1 LASPKN
7 NLFQVQEEFLRE
19 NAEYA
24 KTKRQ
29 RKNGG
34 PYSKKD
40 KDKRQD
46 EVYRLHFEYG
56 YPARKIAELMN
67 INRNT
72 INRDV
77 DYLYYKACKNFN
89 YMDPENRIIM
99 TLQRMGI
106 QMSRL
111 REQLDKVKTNSERMA
126 IERLIFDIN
135 SKILHTHQKLGE
147 SRLRIT
153 QIGIDWVND
162 ELKKQKRD
170 ERMLR
175 LFDTQSVSE
184 KAHER
189 IQKIIKEDKLRG
201 K

>member
-1 LASPKN
+1 ML
-7 NLFQVQEEFLRE
+7 QVPEEFLKE
-19 NAEYA
+19 NVEYA

-34 PYSKKD
+34 PYSKGD
-40 KDKRQD
+40 KNKRQD

-56 YPARKIAELMN
+56 YSARKIAELMN

-77 DYLYYKACKNFN
+77 DYWYYKACKNFN

-147 SRLRIT
+147 SKVRINKLGA
-153 QIGIDWVND
+153 QWIND
-162 ELKKQKRD
+162 ELKKMRRD
-170 ERMLR
+170 ERVFTY
-175 LFDTQSVSE
+175 FDTQSVSE
-184 KAHER
+184 KAHEK
-189 IQKIIKEDKLRG
+189 IQKIINEDKRRG

>member
-7 NLFQVQEEFLRE
+7 NLFQVQEEFLKE
-19 NAEYA
+19 NVEYA

-34 PYSKKD
+34 PYSKGD
-40 KDKRQD
+40 KNKRQD

-56 YPARKIAELMN
+56 YSARKIAELMN

-77 DYLYYKACKNFN
+77 DYWYYKACKNFN

-147 SRLRIT
+147 SYIRISK
-153 QIGIDWVND
+153 IGVEYVND
-162 ELKKQKRD
+162 LFKKMRRD
-170 ERMLR
+170 ERLLT
-175 LFDTQSVSE
+175 LFDTKSVSE
-184 KAHER
+184 KAYEK
-189 IQKIIKEDKLRG
+189 IQKIIEENKLYG
-201 K
+201 

>member
-1 LASPKN
+1 MVGIKN
-7 NLFQVQEEFLRE
+7 DLLQVPEKFLKE

-24 KTKRQ
+24 RTKRQ

-34 PYSKKD
+34 PYSKED
-40 KDKRQD
+40 KNKRQD

-56 YPARKIAELMN
+56 YSARKIAELMN
-67 INRNT
+67 VNRNT

-77 DYLYYKACKNFN
+77 DYWYYKACKNFN

-135 SKILHTHQKLGE
+135 SKMLHTHQKLGE
-147 SRLRIT
+147 SFIRISKM
-153 QIGIDWVND
+153 GVKYVND
-162 ELKKQKRD
+162 LLKK
-170 ERMLR
+170 ERVNRMRPVHPGEVLR
-175 LFDTQSVSE
+175 
-184 KAHER
+184 
-189 IQKIIKEDKLRG
+189 EDFLVPLG
-201 K
+201 L

>member
-1 LASPKN
+1 ML
-7 NLFQVQEEFLRE
+7 QVPEEFLKE

-24 KTKRQ
+24 RTKIQ

-34 PYSKKD
+34 PYSKGD

-56 YPARKIAELMN
+56 YSARKIAEMMN

-77 DYLYYKACKNFN
+77 DYWYHKASKNFN
-89 YMDPENRIIM
+89 YLDPENRIIM
-99 TLQRMGI
+99 TLQRMEI

-135 SKILHTHQKLGE
+135 SKILHTHQQMGE
-147 SRLRIT
+147 SYIRISK
-153 QIGIDWVND
+153 IGREYVND
-162 ELKKQKRD
+162 FLKKENRD
-170 ERMLR
+170 ERVLSS
-175 LFDTQSVSE
+175 FDLITVSQKAQE
-184 KAHER
+184 K
-189 IQKIIKEDKLRG
+189 IQKIINEDKRRG

>member
-1 LASPKN
+1 LASKN
-7 NLFQVQEEFLRE
+7 DLLQVPEEFLKE
-19 NAEYA
+19 NVEYA
-24 KTKRQ
+24 KTKRK

-34 PYSKKD
+34 PYSKGD
-40 KDKRQD
+40 KNKRQD

-56 YPARKIAELMN
+56 YSARKIAEVMN

-89 YMDPENRIIM
+89 YKVPENRIVM
-99 TLQRMGI
+99 TLQRMES

-111 REQLDKVKTNSERMA
+111 REQLDKTETNSDRMA

-135 SKILHTHQKLGE
+135 SKILHAHQKMGE
-147 SRLRIT
+147 SFIRISK
-153 QIGIDWVND
+153 IGSEFIND
-162 ELKKQKRD
+162 FLKKENRD
-170 ERMLR
+170 QRVLSS
-175 LFDTQSVSE
+175 FDLTSVSE
-184 KAHER
+184 KAQEK
-189 IQKIIKEDKLRG
+189 IQKIINEDKLRG